1 MPHEVG
7 WGVGGGG
14 AYHGAE
20 VHTGRQR
27 LPEGTNARRQGRPRL
42 QTCVDRPTEQLSRP
56 DFQQEVSPMPSPSIV
71 CTGSAHR
78 VVLSHPYGD
87 SQCRLLSY
95 QSSQERQTSW
105 ALFGRHA
112 SHRGTS
118 EFTETLSETL
128 TRNIR
133 IGQTRPTHFP
143 SHVEDDDH
151 SQRRDPE
158 QVLAQQYHLHD
169 SSPDSPTLES
179 MSQP

>member
-14 AYHGAE
+14 AYQGAE

-27 LPEGTNARRQGRPRL
+27 PPEGTNGRRQGRPRL

-95 QSSQERQTSW
+95 QSSQERQTSGPYLEDTHLTE
-105 ALFGRHA
+105 AHQNSPRLFRRHSLETSESAKRGRHISPHMSKMMIIVNAGTLNKSLLNRCLA
-112 SHRGTS
+112 SRHGRLL
-118 EFTETLSETL
+118 LSE
-128 TRNIR
+128 
-133 IGQTRPTHFP
+133 GYP
-143 SHVEDDDH
+143 
-151 SQRRDPE
+151 
-158 QVLAQQYHLHD
+158 
-169 SSPDSPTLES
+169 
-179 MSQP
+179 